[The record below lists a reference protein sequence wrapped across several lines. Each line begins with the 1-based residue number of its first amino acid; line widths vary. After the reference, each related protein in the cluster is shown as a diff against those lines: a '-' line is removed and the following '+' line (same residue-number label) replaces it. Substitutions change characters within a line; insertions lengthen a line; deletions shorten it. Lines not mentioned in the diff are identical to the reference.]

1 MGKEVKDFQGIA
13 DIADRKSGCR
23 KLNEDGSQ

>member
-13 DIADRKSGCR
+13 DIAGRKSGCR
-23 KLNEDGSQ
+23 KLNEDGCR